1 MRMTRLLAA
10 LLLACPSSSWAG
22 AGTTPL
28 EFLSLDSDARAVAMG
43 GAYTALANDANALRY
58 NPGGLA
64 FIPRNEAVFMHNQYF
79 EGVSQEYA
87 AIALRRGLGAQ
98 ITYLTYGDIP
108 KTTITNKTGAGLG
121 SYGISDMA
129 LSGGW
134 GRQVLREGLGAGFAL
149 KYIRETIETVSA
161 DGLAFDGG
169 LLYDAPEVPGLR
181 LAAVL
186 RNFGPP
192 IRYQRE
198 AQNLPLEL
206 RTGAAYTFYPR
217 EQETTLA
224 LDLAKPRGNEP
235 ELAVGLESVLA
246 GRLPLR
252 LGYDMRNDA
261 GIGLTAG
268 FGWKARDFRVD
279 YAFVSFGELGSAHRI
294 SAAWRWGPGGDEPPR
309 PAPVRKAVPPPPPPP
324 PVAPPA
330 AAKPPVRHYLLPPVQ
345 TAPEPAPKAEPAP
358 KPDPAPTPK
367 APPSAPASPV
377 TPTEEF

>member
-1 MRMTRLLAA
+1 MKMTRLLAA
-10 LLLACPSSSWAG
+10 LLLACPSASWAG

-79 EGVSQEYA
+79 QGVSQEYA
-87 AIALRRGLGAQ
+87 AVALRRGLGAQ
-98 ITYLTYGDIP
+98 ITYLSFGDIP

-217 EQETTLA
+217 GQETTLA

-235 ELAVGLESVLA
+235 EVAVGLESVLL

-261 GIGLTAG
+261 GLGLTAG

-294 SAAWRWGPGGDEPPR
+294 SAAWRWGPGPDEPAR
-309 PAPVRKAVPPPPPPP
+309 PTPVIRAAEPPPPPAA
-324 PVAPPA
+324 VKPPA
-330 AAKPPVRHYLLPPVQ
+330 RHYLLPPV
-345 TAPEPAPKAEPAP
+345 ESVKAEPPPAP
-358 KPDPAPTPK
+358 KPEPTP
-367 APPSAPASPV
+367 PPKPEPGTPV
-377 TPTEEF
+377 DEF